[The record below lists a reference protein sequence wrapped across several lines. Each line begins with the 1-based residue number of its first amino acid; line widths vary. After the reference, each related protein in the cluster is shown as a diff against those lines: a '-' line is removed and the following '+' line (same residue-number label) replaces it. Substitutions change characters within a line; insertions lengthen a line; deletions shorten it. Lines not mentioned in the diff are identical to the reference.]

1 MRKMRILSSRL
12 VLDAK
17 HTRRLI
23 KWHGDEQV
31 GCAPP
36 DEDDL
41 LQVSQEAG
49 RLVIEALQAAAIVP
63 AFYSQV
69 AAAMVA
75 ADGPM

>member
-1 MRKMRILSSRL
+1 MR
-12 VLDAK
+12 
-17 HTRRLI
+17 
-23 KWHGDEQV
+23 
-31 GCAPP
+31 PP

-41 LQVSQEAG
+41 LEVTQEAG
-49 RLVIEALQAAAIVP
+49 RLVIEAVQAAAIVP